1 VAWLDTLGGR
11 VPVVSSQLAF
21 ADHFGACKARWGIGR
36 LKYLVP
42 PGLYALGTP
51 DADAPV
57 AVTANYKM
65 SYDLVRRELAGRSI
79 WLLVLETYGIN
90 VWCAAGKG
98 TFGSEELIRQI
109 LLVKLASIVNHRQ
122 LLLPILGAPGV
133 AAHVVKKLTGFT
145 VTYATIRVADL
156 PQFLDNGMQRSPQMQ
171 KLTFTAYE
179 RVVLA
184 PIELV
189 QGLKQSLPPL
199 ALVFLLAGYS
209 SGTFSAATGVYPL
222 IAYLGALLAGSL
234 LTPLL
239 LPILPTRSFAFK
251 GGVLGLAWAAV
262 YVAFLGQEEAWLK
275 LAPIFLIVPALSAFF
290 ALNFTGSTPF
300 TSRSGVKKEMRIA
313 LPVIACALVAGVVI
327 WGIGRLLI

>member
-1 VAWLDTLGGR
+1 M
-11 VPVVSSQLAF
+11 
-21 ADHFGACKARWGIGR
+21 
-36 LKYLVP
+36 KYLVP

-65 SYDLVRRELAGRSI
+65 SYDLVRKALAGRSI

-98 TFGSEELIRQI
+98 TFGSEELVRQI
-109 LLVKLASIVNHRQ
+109 LLVELGKIVRHRQ

-145 VTYATIRVADL
+145 VKYATMRIADL
-156 PQFLDNGMQRSPQMQ
+156 PQFLDNGMKRSPHMQ
-171 KLTFTAYE
+171 ELTFTAYE
-179 RVVLA
+179 RLVLV

-189 QGLKQSLPPL
+189 MGLKQSLPLL
-199 ALVFLLAGYS
+199 AVVFLIAGYRA
-209 SGTFSAATGVYPL
+209 GTFSAVAGAYPL

-251 GGVLGLAWAAV
+251 GGVAGFAWAAI
-262 YVAFLGQEEAWLK
+262 YSAFLSLGEVRFK
-275 LAPIFLIVPALSAFF
+275 LAPVLLIVPALSAFF
-290 ALNFTGSTPF
+290 AFNFTGSTPF

-313 LPVIACALVAGVVI
+313 LPVMACSIIAGLILWAM
-327 WGIGRLLI
+327 GRFLI